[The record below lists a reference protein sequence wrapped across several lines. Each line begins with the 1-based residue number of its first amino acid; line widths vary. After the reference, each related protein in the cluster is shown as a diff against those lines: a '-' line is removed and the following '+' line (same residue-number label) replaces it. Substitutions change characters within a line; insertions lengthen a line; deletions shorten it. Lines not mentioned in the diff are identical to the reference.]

1 MERKEQVVLEN
12 MCMIQNGSKVLV
24 EDKIGKNIR
33 GIIFP
38 GGHVEEH
45 EPIADS
51 VIREIKEETGLSIE
65 APKLCGVKNWIDD
78 DGTRYIVFLFK
89 TDKFSG
95 TLKSSVEGE
104 VFWVEIDEVLKLPWI
119 WGMDSLMKVFV
130 DGEYSEFFMNA
141 KDDWKSVLK

>member
-45 EPIADS
+45 EPIVDS